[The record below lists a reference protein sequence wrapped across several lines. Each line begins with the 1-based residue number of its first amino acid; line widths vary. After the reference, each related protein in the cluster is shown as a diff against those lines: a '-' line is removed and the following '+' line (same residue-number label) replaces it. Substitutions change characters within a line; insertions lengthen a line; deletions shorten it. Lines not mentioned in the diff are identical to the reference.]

1 MDHGYVLHCS
11 THPSKQY
18 LDVHTNTGSPPTVQK
33 ISVSGI
39 WKRSLHAA
47 ADAHETLLKLRNDA
61 GAVKEQVVDAAAHI
75 SLLKSAGMK
84 KTHTLQYLLR
94 HMF

>member
-1 MDHGYVLHCS
+1 M
-11 THPSKQY
+11 
-18 LDVHTNTGSPPTVQK
+18 
-33 ISVSGI
+33 
-39 WKRSLHAA
+39 HAA

>member
-1 MDHGYVLHCS
+1 M
-11 THPSKQY
+11 
-18 LDVHTNTGSPPTVQK
+18 HTNTGSPPTVQK
-33 ISVSGI
+33 TSVSGI

-75 SLLKSAGMK
+75 SLLKSEEMQEDK
-84 KTHTLQYLLR
+84 YVYVNTWRRRYCSWCWCRRSTLIQ
-94 HMF
+94 